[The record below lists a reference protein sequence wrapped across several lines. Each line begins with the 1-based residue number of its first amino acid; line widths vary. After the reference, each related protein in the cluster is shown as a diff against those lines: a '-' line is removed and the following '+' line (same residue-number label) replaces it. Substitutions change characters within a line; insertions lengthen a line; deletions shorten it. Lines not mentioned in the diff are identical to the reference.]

1 MKVPHSGQNCSSA
14 ATSAPQCLQIWESTS
29 LLRRYCATG
38 MGVFAVRTYEPWTI
52 GSALWGL
59 FLLAVF
65 VALLIL
71 ALSKRNR

>member
-1 MKVPHSGQNCSSA
+1 
-14 ATSAPQCLQIWESTS
+14 
-29 LLRRYCATG
+29 

>member
-1 MKVPHSGQNCSSA
+1 
-14 ATSAPQCLQIWESTS
+14 
-29 LLRRYCATG
+29 
-38 MGVFAVRTYEPWTI
+38 MGVFGVRTYEPWTI
-52 GSALWGL
+52 GSVLWGL